1 MSKIVAILSVTLD
14 GVMQSPGR
22 PDEDRRNGFDL
33 GGWAAPYFD
42 PVMAQKAAEGM
53 AETRALLFGR
63 RTYEDFYQVWP
74 NQTGNPFTEPLNNTL
89 KYVASRTLSEPLPWM
104 NSTLLGGEA
113 AGHAARLRA
122 EPGGDIVILGS
133 GELVRS
139 LLPHGLID
147 EFILQIHPLVLG
159 KGQRLFPASGLP
171 FKLELVESRTTG
183 TGVVIGTYRTAGNP
197 GGAGATRS

>member
-1 MSKIVAILSVTLD
+1 
-14 GVMQSPGR
+14 
-22 PDEDRRNGFDL
+22 
-33 GGWAAPYFD
+33 
-42 PVMAQKAAEGM
+42 
-53 AETRALLFGR
+53 
-63 RTYEDFYQVWP
+63 
-74 NQTGNPFTEPLNNTL
+74 
-89 KYVASRTLSEPLPWM
+89 M